1 MFNSRKIFKTGL
13 HRPRKKT
20 ALAVAAVLT
29 LTSLSACMTPFN
41 TWNSFNVSGTSDNT
55 QDHTSTADHS
65 GETTGTIGLKP
76 GDSEDFNDFL
86 MDIFNT
92 QITSNSI
99 DFHYSLE
106 HPKTTVFPWMR

>member
-1 MFNSRKIFKTGL
+1 MSAALRITPRSYI
-13 HRPRKKT
+13 HR
-20 ALAVAAVLT
+20 
-29 LTSLSACMTPFN
+29 
-41 TWNSFNVSGTSDNT
+41 
-55 QDHTSTADHS
+55 DHS

-106 HPKTTVFPWMR
+106 HPENYGLSMDEVTSALSAWITWMLILKILRMHWKRLENSTTTSFL